1 MENLVLKDQQES
13 LDLQALLD
21 ATATKDRSVILDNL
35 AFKAQW
41 DCR

>member
-1 MENLVLKDQQES
+1 MESPAQKDQQES

-21 ATATKDRSVILDNL
+21 ATATKDRLVILDNL
-35 AFKAQW
+35 VFKAQW